1 VSLKAAFGMR
11 SGAAPKAVPGLF
23 VAVLI
28 GITVPET
35 SLQT

>member
-1 VSLKAAFGMR
+1 MLDIGLTVTVIAL
-11 SGAAPKAVPGLF
+11 PGLF